1 MRKGDSM
8 EVKKTRC
15 ARASSGGV
23 PIALATKSG
32 DSAEG
37 TRRPIE
43 KCCFSMT
50 DSWVHRS
57 YGRLG
62 LGAWGVSCGKGKLLT
77 LKYVISIF
85 FFLNVC

>member
-57 YGRLG
+57 
-62 LGAWGVSCGKGKLLT
+62 
-77 LKYVISIF
+77 
-85 FFLNVC
+85 